1 MPKLKPLEHH
11 KLTPPPMSMS
21 GPPPLSSSTI
31 PTPPIKQATP
41 PLLKTSPVAT
51 NTPAMPQLHKLQIPT
66 SSPSSLNSPAT
77 SLEKK

>member
-21 GPPPLSSSTI
+21 GPPPLSSSI
-31 PTPPIKQATP
+31 PTPPMKQATP

-66 SSPSSLNSPAT
+66 SSPTSLNSPAT